1 MTKSEIIF
9 KRIFDLFL
17 SLFGLL
23 FLGWFIFLC
32 AFISFYFTKKNGF
45 FKQKRVGQF
54 GNLFYIYK
62 IRTINLNSSENFNKY
77 SRFLRKSKIDELP
90 QLLNVLLGEMSFVGP
105 RPDIIG
111 FADQLKGD
119 EKKILL
125 LKPGITG
132 PASIFFKNEEQL
144 LNSQNNKIKYN
155 REIIWPKKVSLNMKY
170 IEEYSFKN
178 DLLFLFKTILN
189 L

>member
-1 MTKSEIIF
+1 MTKKEIIF
-9 KRIFDLFL
+9 KRIFDVIL
-17 SLFGLL
+17 SLFGLI
-23 FLGWFIFLC
+23 FIGWFILLS
-32 AFISFYFTKKNGF
+32 AFISFCFTKKNGF

-54 GNLFYIYK
+54 GHLFYIYK
-62 IRTINLNSSENFNKY
+62 IRTIDIYSSEIFNKY
-77 SRFLRKSKIDELP
+77 SQFLRKSKIDELP
-90 QLLNVLLGEMSFVGP
+90 QLLNVFLGEMSFVGP
-105 RPDIIG
+105 RPDIVG
-111 FADQLKGD
+111 FADRLQGD
-119 EKKILL
+119 EQKILL

-155 REIIWPKKVSLNMKY
+155 REIIWPQKVSLNMKY

-178 DLLFLFKTILN
+178 DILFLFKTILN